1 MSQRSVRQ
9 AARRSALD
17 AEVVLRKER
26 ADRERRLEGLA
37 VAVLTAIGERDSL
50 VRDAERRA
58 AQAVRLTDQEGL
70 SIRDVV
76 EWCGGAITSG
86 GDALAPTGERSPTRA
101 IAPRPGVGHGEVLS
115 GRPETP
121 AFVRSVASL
130 MTSGCGTVSIYTSDT
145 RGALVDG
152 RSRRADGFC
161 SGLRRSV
168 DASRTPCASCGTS
181 AITRC
186 VGCRIVRMWW
196 PGPWDRALRS
206 GWLLFDLAMTTMHRP
221 RWLDCQVLIHSRS
234 VSPRRSITSVL
245 RLIGGG
251 VGVEGNGEAL
261 SA

>member
-1 MSQRSVRQ
+1 M
-9 AARRSALD
+9 
-17 AEVVLRKER
+17 
-26 ADRERRLEGLA
+26 
-37 VAVLTAIGERDSL
+37 
-50 VRDAERRA
+50 
-58 AQAVRLTDQEGL
+58 TDQEGL

-76 EWCGGAITSG
+76 EWRGGAITSG
-86 GDALAPTGERSPTRA
+86 GDALAATGQRSATRA
-101 IAPRPGVGHGEVLS
+101 IAPRPGVGQGGVLS

-130 MTSGCGTVSIYTSDT
+130 MTSGCGTISIYTSDT

-168 DASRTPCASCGTS
+168 NASRTPCASCGTS

-186 VGCRIVRMWW
+186 VGCRIVRMWG
-196 PGPWDRALRS
+196 PGPWDRAVRS
-206 GWLLFDLAMTTMHRP
+206 GWLLLDLAMTTMHRP
-221 RWLDCQVLIHSRS
+221 RSVDCQVLIHSRS
-234 VSPRRSITSVL
+234 VGPRCSSTSVL

-261 SA
+261 SAQISPCTRYARRKGDGDSVLLAMLGIPPTLAAQMC